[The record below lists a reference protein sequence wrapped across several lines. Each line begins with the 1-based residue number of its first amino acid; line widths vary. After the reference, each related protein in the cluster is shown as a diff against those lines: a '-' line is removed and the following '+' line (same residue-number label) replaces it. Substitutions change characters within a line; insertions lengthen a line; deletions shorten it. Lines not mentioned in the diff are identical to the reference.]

1 MNNTQKF
8 LRSGMLGILL
18 VFVSTAGAQ
27 TAPAEA
33 RAQAL
38 ADARAGRWDA
48 AEPVLATLAA
58 AKPAD
63 ADACALLARRRLQQ
77 KRAKEAVELL
87 DLAVAAEP
95 KRADLHSQLGI
106 ALGQR
111 MGEVTFMQQAAL
123 SGKLRGAFE
132 KSVALDPDHVDGY
145 VGLARYYT
153 NAPAIAGGSFEKADG
168 FAREVEKRDE
178 FLGKLERGQI
188 AERGEKWTD
197 AVAFYR
203 RAVELQP
210 AHARA
215 RFLLGRSL
223 VRAGDKTAARAE
235 LQEALKLAPEM
246 KAARDALAALDEPA
260 VKTAAAP

>member
-1 MNNTQKF
+1 MKNTSKII
-8 LRSGMLGILL
+8 RSGMLAVLL
-18 VFVSTAGAQ
+18 TVVAGAVAQ
-27 TAPAEA
+27 PAPAEP

-38 ADARAGRWDA
+38 ADAQAGRWDA
-48 AEPVLATLAA
+48 AEPALATLAA
-58 AKPAD
+58 ATPAD
-63 ADACALLARRRLQQ
+63 TDACVWLARRRLQQ

-87 DLAVAAEP
+87 ERAVAAEP
-95 KRADLHSQLGI
+95 RRADLHSQLGA

-111 MGEVTFMQQAAL
+111 MGEVSFMQQAML

-132 KSVALDPDHVDGY
+132 KSVALDPDHVAGY
-145 VGLARYYT
+145 IGLARYYT

-178 FLGKLERGQI
+178 FLGNLERGMI
-188 AERGEKWTD
+188 AERGEKWAD

-215 RFLLGRSL
+215 RFALGRALAKS
-223 VRAGDKTAARAE
+223 GDKDAARPQ
-235 LQEALKLAPEM
+235 LQEALKLAPDFA
-246 KAARDALAALDEPA
+246 AARDALAALDGPA
-260 VKTAAAP
+260 KNDPTP